1 VGAKPVV
8 ALVAVAAL
16 AGCGGGNKKESATPE
31 AAVPETI
38 GLSTPAFKDG
48 AAIPEKFTCAGAGVA
63 PTLVWKDAPEDAT
76 ELALVVED
84 PDAPGGTFVHWTA
97 YGIPIAG
104 RGIVPEGAKLLAGT
118 AQGEN
123 SAGKTGWTPPCPPG
137 GDKPHHYVFT
147 LYALPE
153 ASGLK
158 PGAKPDDVRA
168 ALSSAVA
175 RGSFTG
181 TFSRP

>member
-8 ALVAVAAL
+8 ALCAAAAL
-16 AGCGGGNKKESATPE
+16 AGCGGGKKESATPT
-31 AAVPETI
+31 AGVPETM
-38 GLSTPAFKDG
+38 GLSSPAFKDG

-63 PTLVWKDAPEDAT
+63 PALVWKDAPQDAT

-97 YGIPIAG
+97 YGIPIQG
-104 RGIVPEGAKLLAGT
+104 RGIVPEGAKLPAG
-118 AQGEN
+118 AGQGEN

-137 GDKPHHYVFT
+137 GDKPHRYVFT
-147 LYALPE
+147 LYALRK
-153 ASGLK
+153 ATGLP

-168 ALSSAVA
+168 ALAKAVA